1 MSSTDWE
8 GSHSLDTA
16 VSVAAVRPVVSSV
29 KYPRWTTEDE
39 SCQLSPEQSNV
50 NNVLW
55 LLIGLGRTILPWRAI
70 GLIFGRQQISVEVGH
85 ISKLIRDPSL
95 RTVVSPPQPPPA
107 GQALL
112 QDEGGGG
119 ALGLHKGDSV
129 CSSVLETLIVQKCPV
144 GELAAT
150 SSHTRSSLTCPAG
163 VTVEAITPLLNV

>member
-1 MSSTDWE
+1 MCSVSPGASQSNKGCSCTLAEHCSFDTTLWIYMELLKTKAIKRKLVMSSTDWE

-107 GQALL
+107 LPG
-112 QDEGGGG
+112 
-119 ALGLHKGDSV
+119 H
-129 CSSVLETLIVQKCPV
+129 LEHI
-144 GELAAT
+144 
-150 SSHTRSSLTCPAG
+150 SFS
-163 VTVEAITPLLNV
+163 LLNQTVRTLL